1 MCYLNG
7 WKDYRYIV
15 YVLISNL
22 IVNEYIN
29 ILNNVFTQILY
40 MYNQIDKFIH
50 DLLIMQIDPIQPIHV
65 TDEYTPY
72 SIIPMMYPTNG
83 TLLSDWPEY
92 LSQRTYRSVLQSIL
106 VLHVPVHMYQ

>member
-1 MCYLNG
+1 MHSPRFYTCTI
-7 WKDYRYIV
+7 K
-15 YVLISNL
+15 LINS
-22 IVNEYIN
+22 
-29 ILNNVFTQILY
+29 F
-40 MYNQIDKFIH
+40 H